1 MAKKTETNNGKK
13 PKKHGRDK
21 VLTACAQSAKQEC
34 LPPEI
39 HNAGLRA
46 PTELGS
52 VKEIREEMARIYKM
66 VFEGKVMLQD
76 ATKLAYYLDR
86 MIQAM
91 KTEVELAAIQGAY
104 AKAWSGVT
112 FITDDEEV
120 IDEI

>member
-1 MAKKTETNNGKK
+1 M
-13 PKKHGRDK
+13 
-21 VLTACAQSAKQEC
+21 LTACADNVKQEY

-52 VKEIREEMARIYKM
+52 VKDIREEMARIYKM

-120 IDEI
+120 IDEV